1 MSKIDF
7 IKDLSNFLKAR
18 FPFIYINTYEE
29 ERVIKEI
36 ENVCNRE
43 ELIKT
48 PRRVYEWSITSG
60 FYHNNR
66 VVDGSVNT
74 PIKALEYIE
83 GVTEP
88 AVFILKD
95 FHVNFGVQSKPINYE
110 VVRKLRDMIIPLKH
124 NPKPKNIIFV
134 SPVTVLPDELQK
146 DITFLDFDLPTKEDI
161 TDLLD
166 DMIAINSS
174 SGRIRI
180 NINQQ
185 EKEQLVKA
193 ALGLT
198 FQEAENAF
206 ARALVKDGVM
216 DIDDVQVIL
225 KEKSQVIKKTGILE
239 YINTNLNMNDVGGLE
254 NIKRWLR
261 KRNKSWLDSA
271 KKYSLSPPKGVL
283 ITGIPGCGKS
293 LIAKAVSSMWQLPLL
308 RLDMGKIYNGLLG
321 SSEENIRRA
330 IKTAEAVAPS
340 ILWVD
345 EIEKGLSNSGSGD
358 SGTSSRIFG
367 TFLTWMQEKT
377 KPVFVVSTA
386 NNIDKLPPELLRKG
400 RFDEIFFADLPT
412 FSERKAIFKVHM
424 KKRLT
429 NPQILG
435 GFQITDDVITD
446 LAQKTEGFVGAE
458 IENIV
463 ITALYEAFFEDRCI
477 DLDDFYKSISN
488 TVPLSVTQAEQIKA
502 IRDWA
507 NVRAVAATPKE
518 DRSHYKVIDKVIP
531 EKKPTD
537 DDISSNRGGR
547 TIDF

>member
-1 MSKIDF
+1 MSTVNF
-7 IKDLSNFLKAR
+7 VKDLSNFLKAR

-29 ERVIKEI
+29 DRVIKI
-36 ENVCNRE
+36 IKNVCSKT

-48 PRRVYEWSITSG
+48 TRNVYEWSITSG
-60 FYHNNR
+60 FYNNNR
-66 VVDGSVNT
+66 VIDSSINS
-74 PIKALEYIE
+74 PIKALQYIE
-83 GVTEP
+83 GINEP

-95 FHVNFGVQSKPINYE
+95 FHVNFGVNNRPVDYE
-110 VVRKLRDMIIPLKH
+110 VVRKLRDMITPLKH
-124 NPKPKNIIFV
+124 NARPKNIIFV

-161 TDLLD
+161 TNLLD
-166 DMIAINSS
+166 DMITINSK
-174 SGRIRI
+174 SGRIKI
-180 NINQQ
+180 DLNEQ

-206 ARALVKDGVM
+206 ARSLVKDGIM
-216 DIDDVQVIL
+216 DINDVQVIL

-239 YINTNLNMNDVGGLE
+239 YINTSLNMEDVGGLE
-254 NIKRWLR
+254 NIKRWLK

-345 EIEKGLSNSGSGD
+345 EIEKGLSNNSGGD

-412 FSERKAIFKVHM
+412 LSERKAIFNVHM
-424 KKRLT
+424 KKRLK
-429 NPQILG
+429 NSQVLG
-435 GFQITDDVITD
+435 AFQITDEVITD
-446 LAQKTEGFVGAE
+446 LAEKTEGFVGAE

-463 ITALYEAFFEDRCI
+463 ISALYEAFFEDRSI
-477 DLDDFYKSISN
+477 DLNDFYKAIMN
-488 TVPLSVTQAEQIKA
+488 TVPLSITQAEQIKA
-502 IRDWA
+502 IREWA

-518 DRSHYKVIDKVIP
+518 DRSNYKVLDKN
-531 EKKPTD
+531 KDTSDTTD
-537 DDISSNRGGR
+537 DDISFNRGGR